1 LEPEEIMNVRY
12 IVELTDAEREQLEQL
27 LAGGT
32 KKVRVVKRAQI
43 LLACDRGTLDGE
55 IAKNLKTGTSTVFRV
70 KKRFVEEGL
79 ERALSESPRP
89 GGKRKLT
96 GREEAILVAV
106 ACSEPPTGRAKWTM
120 ELLAG
125 EFVRLVEHDSISKD
139 TVRRRLGEKKI
150 KPWQHKMWC
159 IPCVDSE
166 FVERMEDVLDLYAE
180 DYDPLRPV
188 VCFDEKPYQ
197 LVGETRVP
205 VKAKPGQPRRIDY
218 EYCRNGTANIFVFV
232 GASHSWRHAK
242 VTGHRGNID
251 FAECMRDLVDV
262 HFPDAEKIRV
272 VMDNLSTHRLK
283 NLYEAFPP
291 EEARRIIRKLEIHHT
306 PKHASWLNMA
316 EIEIG
321 VLGGQCLDRRIPSQ
335 DALTMHVEA
344 WEEARNASGA
354 RINWMFDI
362 NKARA
367 KMGHAYPAPL
377 YPDQQVVA
385 AA

>member
-1 LEPEEIMNVRY
+1 MNVRY
-12 IVELTDAEREQLEQL
+12 IVELTEAEREQLEQI

-32 KKVRVVKRAQI
+32 KQVRVVKRAQI
-43 LLACDRGTLDGE
+43 LLACDGGSIDEE
-55 IAKNLKTGTSTVFRV
+55 IAKNLKTSTSTIYRV
-70 KKRFVEEGL
+70 KRRFVEEGL
-79 ERALSESPRP
+79 EQALRELPRP

-106 ACSEPPTGRAKWTM
+106 ACSKPPAGRAKWTM

-125 EFVRLVEHDSISKD
+125 EFVQLVDHDSVSKD
-139 TVRRRLGEKKI
+139 TVRRRLAENKI

-159 IPCVDSE
+159 IPCVDAE

-180 DYDPLRPV
+180 DYDPRRPV

-218 EYCRNGTANIFVFV
+218 EYRRNGTANIFVFV
-232 GASHSWRHAK
+232 GASHPWRHAK
-242 VTGHRGNID
+242 VTAHRTNID
-251 FAECMRDLVDV
+251 FAECMRDLVDI
-262 HFPDAEKIRV
+262 HFPAAEKIRV

-283 NLYEAFPP
+283 NLYEAFSPQ
-291 EEARRIIRKLEIHHT
+291 EARRIIRKLEIHHT

-321 VLGGQCLDRRIPSQ
+321 VLGGQCLDRRIPTQ
-335 DALTMHVEA
+335 DDLTMHVEA
-344 WEEARNASGA
+344 WETARNASGA
-354 RINWMFDI
+354 RIKWMFDVD
-362 NKARA
+362 KARQKLA
-367 KMGHAYPAPL
+367 HAYPAPL
-377 YPDQQVVA
+377 FPNHQESA